1 MNDPLELRQQL
12 RCWPLLESRPDIE
25 QAEQRMSAANA
36 RIVVARAA
44 IFPPITL
51 TGFLGSQSARLADL
65 FSAPAAQRSAVAD
78 LLKALGGGQ

>member
-1 MNDPLELRQQL
+1 
-12 RCWPLLESRPDIE
+12 
-25 QAEQRMSAANA
+25 MSAANA

-44 IFPPITL
+44 IFPSITL